1 VKKIALILVV
11 ALLVGCASMLPE
23 AGVSKSYQHAGANV
37 ISPNEPDWYLMQH
50 SQYGVVFG
58 KKYSDSTESAIA
70 NTQLFGV
77 GEFESDEAFFEYIK
91 RGRSEVQDKDRF
103 KQIEAV
109 HEVSPLNENTC
120 LSYHG
125 VSEDHGNNGI
135 DSTDF
140 QYFKN
145 FGYICRTRMDPQVA
159 IIMEVSHRSDSK
171 DIPASLKAMATQFFN
186 SIELTE

>member
-1 VKKIALILVV
+1 MLGLT
-11 ALLVGCASMLPE
+11 LLVGCTSMLPK
-23 AGVSKSYQHAGANV
+23 AGISKLYQHIGASV

-50 SQYGVVFG
+50 SQYGVAFG
-58 KKYSDSTESAIA
+58 KKYPDRSESAIA
-70 NTQLFGV
+70 NTQIFGV

-91 RGRSEVQDKDRF
+91 QGRSEVQNKDRY

-109 HEVSPLNENTC
+109 HEVSPLNENAC
-120 LSYHG
+120 LKYHG
-125 VSEDHGNNGI
+125 VSEDHGNSGI

-145 FGYICRTRMDPQVA
+145 FGYICRTKIDPKVA

-171 DIPASLKAMATQFFN
+171 DIPAQLKAMATQFFN
-186 SIELTE
+186 SIELTK